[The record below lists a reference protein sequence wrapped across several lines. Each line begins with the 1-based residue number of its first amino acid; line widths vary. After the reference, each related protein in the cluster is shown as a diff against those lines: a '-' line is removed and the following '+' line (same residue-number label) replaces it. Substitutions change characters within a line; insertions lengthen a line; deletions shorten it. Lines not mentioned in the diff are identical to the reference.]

1 MTLRLSPSSNG
12 KNSVVEKT
20 KRVMLNI
27 RWSSPYVVK
36 DGAKS
41 KWRREWS
48 IPPEMA
54 NGFFVFWKKNRFKLL
69 ADGFSVS
76 KSERTGKWYLFET
89 KDHAALFKNFSD
101 APPANAP
108 EDNFVLPEYTI
119 QDSSGLRLW
128 QVDAA
133 GKLVSAI
140 RSWNAAID
148 GSDTGTGKCLIAGTP
163 VKLYDGRT
171 KNVEDIVVGDCL
183 MGDDSTHREVL
194 SLARGQDI
202 LYKIKPTQYGE
213 EWGCNSEH
221 ILVLYNTRTKELGE
235 FTVKEYLKKAEKS
248 TRFKNE
254 WKLIRTAV
262 EYPSYHVNVSPYLM
276 GLWIGDGTWNSL
288 SITASRYEKEIID
301 FLYSYA
307 KEHNARIAESK
318 LRDGSNSIT
327 FYIRGLTHGKNEQWD
342 FFKHYQLGNSR
353 EKFIPKAYLLNDR
366 STRLLLLAG
375 IIDSD
380 GSWGS
385 NGCYEVTT
393 KWNRLKTDIVELCR
407 SLGYGV
413 SYVQREILKED
424 NNFGFEG
431 KYWRIYISGAHDIPC
446 KLERKKSTPRKQPK
460 SVLVSSFSVERI
472 GYGNYYGFEIS
483 GNRRFLLGDFTITHN
498 TYTACAVARDL
509 GYNIVVVCP
518 KAVIKSWNK
527 VIRKHFKMGDKCL
540 GIINYEKLK
549 TGKKDNAIASYV
561 LSRSS
566 KRNVFTWKLPKK
578 TLIVWDESQKL
589 KNYKTKNAKM
599 CVQAIKEGYP
609 MLFCSATNATNP
621 LEMRAVGQALKM
633 FKGSAKSYY
642 DWARAHGAY
651 DGTWGL
657 EFNNDPAVLKKLH
670 KDIFE
675 KRGIR
680 LRRDTIP
687 NFPASEII
695 SEVYNMDEED
705 AKRINEIHE
714 EMEAELKRLEKIKK
728 GDGQSELVIQL
739 RARQQI
745 ELIKVPLFVEMV
757 EDALE
762 QGFSIAVFINFTD
775 TLIAL
780 ATRLGTKCIFDGK
793 TPDKV
798 RDQNVED
805 FQDDKERVIL
815 VNVQSGGAG
824 LNLHD
829 LTGKFP
835 RMSLISPTYS
845 PVFMRQALGRIWRDD
860 AKTKSI
866 QKIVCVANTV
876 EENVCRNVQLK
887 LDNLDM
893 LNDGDLTYAK
903 NYEIISD

>member
-1 MTLRLSPSSNG
+1 
-12 KNSVVEKT
+12 
-20 KRVMLNI
+20 MLDV
-27 RWSSPYVVK
+27 RWSAPYTVK
-36 DGAKS
+36 VGAKS
-41 KWRREWS
+41 SWRREWT
-48 IPPEMA
+48 IPKELLS
-54 NGFFVFWKKNRFKLL
+54 GFFDFWKKNRFKLL
-69 ADGFSVS
+69 SEGFSVS
-76 KSERTGKWYLFET
+76 KSQHSGKWFLYET
-89 KDHAALFKNFSD
+89 KEHTALFRNFSD
-101 APPANAP
+101 PAKKPALP
-108 EDNFVLPEYTI
+108 DDNFVLPEYKIKDQT
-119 QDSSGLRLW
+119 GLRPW
-128 QVDAA
+128 QVVAA
-133 GKLVSAI
+133 SKLVAAI
-140 RSWNAAID
+140 SHWGCSID

-171 KNVEDIVVGDCL
+171 KKVEDVVVGDCL

-202 LYKIKPTQYGE
+202 LYKIKPIQYGE

-248 TRFKNE
+248 TRFKHE

-262 EYPSYHVNVSPYLM
+262 EYPSYHVRVSPYLM

-307 KEHNARIAESK
+307 KEHNARIVESK
-318 LRDGSNSIT
+318 PRDGTDAIT

-342 FFKHYQLGNSR
+342 LLKHYGISTSR

-366 STRLLLLAG
+366 SVRLALLAG
-375 IIDSD
+375 LIDSD
-380 GSWGS
+380 GSRSS
-385 NGCYEVTT
+385 NGSYEITT
-393 KWNRLKTDIVELCR
+393 KWDRLKTDIVELCR

-413 SYVQREILKED
+413 SYVQREVLKED

-431 KYWRIYISGAHDIPC
+431 KYWRIHIAGAHDIPC
-446 KLERKKSTPRKQPK
+446 KIERKKSSPRKQPK
-460 SVLVSSFSVERI
+460 SVLVSGFTIERI
-472 GYGNYYGFEIS
+472 GYGDYYGFEIS

-509 GYNIVVVCP
+509 GYNIVVICP
-518 KAVIKSWNK
+518 KAVIKSWTK
-527 VIRKHFKMGDKCL
+527 VLHNHFKMKDKVL
-540 GIINYEKLK
+540 GIVNYEKLR
-549 TGKKDNAIASYV
+549 TGKKDSNIASYV

-589 KNYKTKNAKM
+589 KNWKTQNVKM
-599 CVQAIKEGYP
+599 CKEALKAGYP

-621 LEMRAVGQALKM
+621 LEMRMVGQAIKL
-633 FKGSAKSYY
+633 FKGGNKDYY
-642 DWARAHGAY
+642 QWARNHGVY
-651 DGTWGL
+651 DGDWGL
-657 EFNNDPAVLKKLH
+657 EFNNDPESLKKLN

-687 NFPASEII
+687 TFPDSEII
-695 SEVYNMDEED
+695 SEVYNMDDED
-705 AKRINEIHE
+705 ARRINQIYD
-714 EMEAELKRLEKIKK
+714 EMAAELKKLEKIKK
-728 GDGQSELVIQL
+728 GDGDSQLTIQL
-739 RARQQI
+739 RARQQV
-745 ELIKVPLFVEMV
+745 ELIKVPLFVDMIN
-757 EDALE
+757 DALE
-762 QGFSIAVFINFTD
+762 EGFSIAVFVNFTE
-775 TLIAL
+775 TISAL
-780 ATRLGTKCIFDGK
+780 SERLGITCIFDGK

-798 RDQNVED
+798 RDQNVDD
-805 FQDDKERVIL
+805 FQADKQRIIL

-824 LNLHD
+824 LSLHD
-829 LTGKFP
+829 LHGKFP

-845 PVFMRQALGRIWRDD
+845 PVLIRQALGRIWRDD

-876 EENVCRNVQLK
+876 EEVVCENVQRK
-887 LDNLDM
+887 LDNLDL
-893 LNDGDLTYAK
+893 LNDGDLSLCTK
-903 NYEIISD
+903 L